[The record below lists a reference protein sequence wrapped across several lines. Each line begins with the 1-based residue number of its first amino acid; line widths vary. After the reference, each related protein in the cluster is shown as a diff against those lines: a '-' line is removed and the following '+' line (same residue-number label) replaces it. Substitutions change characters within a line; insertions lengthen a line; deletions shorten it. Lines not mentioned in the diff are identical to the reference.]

1 MAPGHLFL
9 STFFIHLLLSAVFRL
24 WTCGQSFAVNQ
35 GGENRLILS
44 FINKTQVTLGP
55 PGLVG
60 ELLVR
65 NISSWRSPI
74 TLLVLMSVAMP
85 LAFNTWSAL
94 LNNFAV
100 EQAAFSGV
108 EIGILQSL
116 REVPGFLSFTVIFVM
131 LIIKEQT
138 LAVFSLAL
146 LGLGVAMTGFFPSEY
161 GLYFTTVLMSTG
173 FHYFEAIKQ
182 SLSLQWLNKTE
193 APQVLGR
200 LIAIGSITSLIVYG
214 VLWTLL
220 EIFDL
225 SFIWNFALAGFLCC
239 VLAGVM
245 WVGFPIFPAKTAQHK
260 TLILRRR
267 YWLYYLLTFLSGAR
281 RQIFVVFAAFL
292 MVEKFGYSASQ
303 VTLLFLIN
311 YAFNW
316 FFAER
321 IGALIH
327 RIGERRALTIEYIGL
342 ILVFVAYGLVDNATL
357 AAGLYVID
365 HMFFAMAIAI
375 STYFQK
381 IADPKDMAST
391 AGVSFTINHIAAVVI
406 PALLGL
412 VWMWSHELVFFIGAG
427 FAALSLLASRLIP
440 FDPGPG
446 QETVLLP
453 RGNEKLGATP

>member
-1 MAPGHLFL
+1 M
-9 STFFIHLLLSAVFRL
+9 
-24 WTCGQSFAVNQ
+24 Q
-35 GGENRLILS
+35 
-44 FINKTQVTLGP
+44 
-55 PGLVG
+55 
-60 ELLVR
+60 
-65 NISSWRSPI
+65 ISSRWRTPI

-100 EQAAFSGV
+100 EQAAFTGV
-108 EIGILQSL
+108 EIGVLQSL
-116 REVPGFLSFTVIFVM
+116 REVPGFLSFTVIFV
-131 LIIKEQT
+131 LLVIKEQT
-138 LAVFSLAL
+138 FAVFSLAL
-146 LGLGVAMTGFFPSEY
+146 LGLGVALTGFFPSEY
-161 GLYFTTVLMSTG
+161 GLYFTTVLMSIG

-182 SLSLQWLNKTE
+182 SLSLQWLSKAE

-200 LIAIGSITSLIVYG
+200 LIAVGSITSLIVYG
-214 VLWTLL
+214 VLWVLL
-220 EIFDL
+220 ELVEL
-225 SFIWNFALAGFLCC
+225 SFLWNFALAGGLCC
-239 VLAGVM
+239 VLAVIM
-245 WVGFPIFPAKTAQHK
+245 WLGFPHFPSKTAQHK
-260 TLILRRR
+260 NLVLRRR

-292 MVEKFGYSASQ
+292 MVEKFGYSASE

-342 ILVFVAYGLVDNATL
+342 IFVFIAYGLVENATL
-357 AAGLYVID
+357 AAALYVID

-391 AGVSFTINHIAAVVI
+391 AGVSFTISHIAAIVI
-406 PALLGL
+406 PAALGL
-412 VWMWSHELVFFIGAG
+412 VWMWSHALVFYVGAG
-427 FAALSLLASRLIP
+427 FALLSLIAAQLIP

-446 QETVLLP
+446 RETITSDQSHGPV
-453 RGNEKLGATP
+453 GASS